1 MLSIK
6 VRSCEIYLVKLLLS
20 GEAQAVHSVSPAVCP
35 LAKLL
40 RCLSE
45 CHVGCDGA
53 VDDSLQRQR
62 AALSFGR

>member
-1 MLSIK
+1 MEAVK
-6 VRSCEIYLVKLLLS
+6 VCACEIYLVKLLLS
-20 GEAQAVHSVSPAVCP
+20 GEAQAVDCVSPAVCP

-40 RCLSE
+40 GCLRE
-45 CHVGCDGA
+45 CHVGRDGA